1 MRWRP
6 LVHPPNA
13 AWDPRHA
20 FDGWPSCLYS
30 MAREVFHTRCRA
42 SQAAG
47 KTMGDTIRG
56 LAYKLSADARNDPPT
71 GSAQEPTTPRRM
83 KSTRDSRWYITIALG
98 PTFKAGKA
106 AQGLPDGSLDTRVS
120 IYDARGS
127 ARRLSHTSDALS
139 VGVNDAS
146 RP

>member
-6 LVHPPNA
+6 MVHPPNA
-13 AWDPRHA
+13 AWDPRNS

-30 MAREVFHTRCRA
+30 MARELFHTRCRA
-42 SQAAG
+42 SQAAD
-47 KTMGDTIRG
+47 KAMRDTVGG
-56 LAYKLSADARNDPPT
+56 LAYNIALMRTTTPPT
-71 GSAQEPTTPRRM
+71 GSAQEPTTPKRM
-83 KSTRDSRWYITIALG
+83 KSTRVSRWYIPIALG

-127 ARRLSHTSDALS
+127 ARRLSHTSD
-139 VGVNDAS
+139 
-146 RP
+146 